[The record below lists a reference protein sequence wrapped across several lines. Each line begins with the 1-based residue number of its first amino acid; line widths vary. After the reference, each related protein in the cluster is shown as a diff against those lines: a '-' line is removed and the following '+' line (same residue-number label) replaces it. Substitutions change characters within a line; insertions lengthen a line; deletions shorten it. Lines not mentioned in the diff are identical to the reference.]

1 MGKIVFIDFDG
12 TLADR
17 GVIPP
22 QHVEA
27 VREARRRGHRIV
39 LCTGRPR
46 SLVSDQDRALF
57 DGMVGAAGGYIE
69 VDGEV
74 LSDLRFPAALGARVV
89 SVLDASGVAY
99 ILEAPDAIHARPSTP
114 GRIASVMHVD
124 RGDEAATGRTG
135 LDILDALR
143 VDDDLKAVSF
153 SKVACF
159 DSDVPMADVAS
170 RLPAEVGFL
179 PSSLATLGERAGE
192 LYLAGVNK
200 SVGMRLVARHFGAD
214 DADIV
219 AIGDGHNDLE
229 MLQEAAIA
237 VVIEGAP
244 EPLLAVADLVV
255 PPPERAGLVDAFAR
269 LGLTG

>member
-12 TLADR
+12 TIADR

-22 QHVEA
+22 AHAEA

-46 SLVSDQDRALF
+46 ALVSDENRALF
-57 DGMVGAAGGYIE
+57 DGMVGAAGGYAEI
-69 VDGEV
+69 DGEI
-74 LSDLRFPAALGARVV
+74 LSDRRFPADLGAQVV
-89 SVLDASGVAY
+89 SVLDAHDVAY
-99 ILEAPDAIHARPSTP
+99 ILEAPDAVHARPTTP
-114 GRIASVMHVD
+114 ARIASLMHVD
-124 RGDEAATGRTG
+124 RGDEASTGRTG
-135 LDILDALR
+135 LDILGALQ
-143 VDDDLKAVSF
+143 VGDDLKAVSF

-159 DSDVPMADVAS
+159 DANLPMADVAS
-170 RLPAEVGFL
+170 RLPVQVGFL

-192 LYLAGVNK
+192 LHLAEVNK
-200 SVGMRLVARHFGAD
+200 SVGMRLVAEHFGAD
-214 DADIV
+214 DADVV
-219 AIGDGHNDLE
+219 AIGDGYNDLE
-229 MLQEAAIA
+229 MLLEAATA

-244 EPLLAVADLVV
+244 EQVLATADLVV

>member
-12 TLADR
+12 TIADR

-46 SLVSDQDRALF
+46 SLVTDQDRALF

-69 VDGEV
+69 VDGQV
-74 LSDLRFPAALGARVV
+74 LSDRRFPAALGARVV
-89 SVLDASGVAY
+89 SILDAHDVAY
-99 ILEAPDAIHARPSTP
+99 ILEAPDAVHARPSTP
-114 GRIASVMHVD
+114 ARIASLMHVD
-124 RGDEAATGRTG
+124 RDEASTGRTG
-135 LDILDALR
+135 LDILGALQ
-143 VDDDLKAVSF
+143 VADDLKAVSF

-159 DSDVPMADVAS
+159 DADLPMADVAS

-192 LYLAGVNK
+192 LHLAEVNK
-200 SVGMRLVARHFGAD
+200 SVGMRLVAEHFGVDEAD
-214 DADIV
+214 VV
-219 AIGDGHNDLE
+219 AIGDGYNDLE
-229 MLQEAAIA
+229 MLQEAATA

-244 EPLLAVADLVV
+244 EPVLATADLVV
-255 PPPERAGLVDAFAR
+255 PPPERSGLVDAFAR

>member
-17 GVIPP
+17 GVIPAP
-22 QHVEA
+22 HVEA
-27 VREARRRGHRIV
+27 VQQARRRGHRIV

-46 SLVSDQDRALF
+46 SLVTDEDRALF

-74 LSDLRFPAALGARVV
+74 LADRRFPAALGAHIL
-89 SVLDASGVAY
+89 SVLDEHDAAY
-99 ILEAPDAIHARPSTP
+99 ILEAPNAVHARPTTP
-114 GRIASVMHVD
+114 ARIASLMQVES
-124 RGDEAATGRTG
+124 GDAATTGRTG
-135 LDILDALR
+135 LDILGALQ
-143 VDDDLKAVSF
+143 VNDDLKAVSF

-159 DSDVPMADVAS
+159 DASLPMAEVAS
-170 RLPAEVGFL
+170 RLPAEVGFV

-192 LYLAGVNK
+192 LHLAEVNK
-200 SVGMRLVARHFGAD
+200 AVGMRLVARHFGAD

-219 AIGDGHNDLE
+219 AIGDGYNDLE
-229 MLQEAAIA
+229 MLREAATA

-244 EPLLAVADLVV
+244 EPVLATADLVV
-255 PPPERAGLVDAFAR
+255 APPERAGLVDAFAR